1 MNTLLRQSITYLRR
15 YKTYQLL
22 AALLLFWTPVIIFSK
37 LAGEILERE
46 PIALDTVILDII
58 HSTQSPLF
66 DGIFLFFTT
75 AGNVEFILPITATII
90 AILLYKKQ
98 RTNALII
105 TFGVGGAAAA
115 NLILKELFHRDR
127 PVFWQS
133 LITETGYSF
142 PSGHAMISAALI
154 VCLVALLWGTRWRF
168 VAIVCG
174 GAVIAMVGISRLY
187 MGVHYPTDVVAGW
200 SAGLIWALL
209 VVMIVRDVSPK
220 LKNRF
225 KK

>member
-1 MNTLLRQSITYLRR
+1 MNSLFHRTIRYIQR
-15 YKTYQLL
+15 YKTYQLI
-22 AALLLFWTPVIIFSK
+22 AAFILFWAPVIVFSK
-37 LAGEILERE
+37 LAGEVIERE
-46 PIALDTVILDII
+46 PIALDTSILQWI
-58 HSTQSPLF
+58 HSQSSPVL
-66 DGIFLFFTT
+66 DGVFLFFTT

-90 AILLYKKQ
+90 AFLLYKKQ

-115 NLILKELFHRDR
+115 NFILKELFHRDR
-127 PVFWQS
+127 PAFWQS
-133 LITETGYSF
+133 LISETGYSF
-142 PSGHAMISAALI
+142 PSGHSMISAALI
-154 VCLVALLWGTRWRF
+154 VCLVALLWKTAWRIP
-168 VAIVCG
+168 AL
-174 GAVIAMVGISRLY
+174 IAGVGIILMVGISRLY

-209 VVMIVRDVSPK
+209 VVVIVRDFSPR